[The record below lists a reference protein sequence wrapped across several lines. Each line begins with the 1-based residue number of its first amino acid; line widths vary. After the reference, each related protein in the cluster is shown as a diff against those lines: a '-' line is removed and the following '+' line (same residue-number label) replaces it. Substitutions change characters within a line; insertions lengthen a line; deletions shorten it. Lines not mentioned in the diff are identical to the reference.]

1 MRTLK
6 LIATGIILFAAS
18 TTTQAQVSVN
28 VNIGGPAV
36 VVRPAWV
43 SQNNVDVDFY
53 YIPEIESYYDV
64 NASLYVY
71 LNNGNWV
78 RTRYVPTRYRNCDL
92 NHANRIAL
100 SGYHGSRPYAYY
112 TNHRVNYH
120 QDRDYNRG
128 GYNEGR
134 RYSNNRYADNNYR
147 SYDRHDDRNDRGDK
161 HDRGNHKGHGR
172 D

>member
-43 SQNNVDVDFY
+43 PQNNVNVDFY
-53 YIPEIESYYDV
+53 YIPEIQSYYDV

-71 LNNGNWV
+71 MNRGNWV
-78 RTRYVPTRYRNCDL
+78 RTRYVPVQYRNYDL
-92 NHANRIAL
+92 NRCNRVAL
-100 SGYHGSRPYAYY
+100 RGYHGSRPYSYY
-112 TNHRVNYH
+112 TNHRNNNYN
-120 QDRDYNRG
+120 D
-128 GYNEGR
+128 R
-134 RYSNNRYADNNYR
+134 RYVENRHYSKNRYSDNNRKY
-147 SYDRHDDRNDRGDK
+147 DK
-161 HDRGNHKGHGR
+161 HDRHDRDDRGKHNGHR
-172 D
+172 RH